1 MLICWKRR
9 LNYRIFLCI
18 MNTRQILIVILFIT
32 DAPVHPVHK
41 PTVVIIFFGCFLII
55 PQLLWL
61 ICHILEYT
69 MLGAC
74 PHFFPRLFCQCHR
87 KDGGEAKPA
96 ETLVLHIKAAIYHY
110 HDNGKVFSSKSEL
123 KRDSC
128 ESGIESK
135 VEGSDPHSITAIPSV
150 RNGAKPAEVGSES
163 PERSSKKVKKGS
175 ESPRKKKKSSKKK
188 KEPTA
193 TELPD
198 LTRVPSRPDITASH
212 K

>member
-1 MLICWKRR
+1 M
-9 LNYRIFLCI
+9 
-18 MNTRQILIVILFIT
+18 ILFIT

-87 KDGGEAKPA
+87 KDAEDAKPA
-96 ETLVLHIKAAIYHY
+96 KTLALHIKASIYHY

-128 ESGIESK
+128 ESGIEADRASP
-135 VEGSDPHSITAIPSV
+135 VHPSTTAIPKV
-150 RNGAKPAEVGSES
+150 RNGTKQAEVGSKS
-163 PERSSKKVKKGS
+163 PEKSSKKVKKGS
-175 ESPRKKKKSSKKK
+175 ESSPKKKKKSSKKK
-188 KEPTA
+188 KEA

-198 LTRVPSRPDITASH
+198 LTRVPSRPDVTESH